1 MKRIIILLCAV
12 ISGVF
17 LNAQSLTVTG
27 DNSVLTSDPCL
38 TTHAYLDIKNI
49 DNKEHEI
56 LCEKNVIIEP
66 DGMSNY
72 FCWGGNC
79 YGSSTLVST
88 SSLTLQ
94 PGQADAVSFGG
105 YFDAFCAQGAATV
118 EYCFYPV
125 DDPNDKTC
133 TMITY
138 HGPATNIIDN
148 KVDVWMSDFF
158 PNPATNYIEFNYDG
172 NNMVLKILDVLGA
185 EVKNIDLI
193 DSGSQQ
199 IYVGDL
205 TQGIYFGRLIKNEES
220 IAIKKFIIK

>member
-79 YGSSTLVST
+79 YGSSTLVSS
-88 SSLTLQ
+88 SSLILQ

-105 YFDAFCAQGAATV
+105 YFDAFCGQGAATV
-118 EYCFYPV
+118 EYCFYPI

-138 HGPATNIIDN
+138 HGTATNIVEH
-148 KVDVWMSDFF
+148 KSDVWMGDFY
-158 PNPATNYIEFNYDG
+158 PNPAKDYIEFNYAG
-172 NNMVLKILDVLGA
+172 NNMVLKILDILGG
-185 EVKNIDLI
+185 EVKSVDLTN
-193 DSGSQQ
+193 GGTKT

-205 TQGIYFGRLIKNEES
+205 TQGIYFGRLIKNDES
-220 IAIKKFIIK
+220 LDIKKFILK